1 MLLFLTGAG
10 ILWLYFFPMYFLL
23 LSTTVH
29 AEHYLNCD
37 PLQQMH
43 KDEQKCLKEIEQ
55 NKNVTTEGCQNMWD
69 MFLCWPSALV
79 GETISSPCPSA
90 FIHYMKQ
97 PGSVSRNCTV
107 RGWSAPFPLY
117 NISCAIDDVG
127 LLTEKQ
133 NQYRTMKVIYTV
145 GYGTSVV
152 TLAVAVVIL
161 VYFRRLRCARN
172 YIHIQLF
179 VTFILK
185 AISIFIK
192 DGILFP
198 EKVLDPCMPPTASCK
213 ASITFC
219 HYCVMTNFF
228 WLLVEALYLNSLL
241 MASFPHGKKYFWW
254 FVLLGWGSPTVLI
267 IAWILTKL
275 YLENTGCWDHEWQS
289 PYWWIIKGP
298 ITASIATNFL
308 LFANIIRILFKKL
321 DPRKINFNNSFQYR
335 RLSKSTLLLIPL
347 FGTHYIVFN
356 FLPEYI
362 HVEGRLYLELCLG
375 SFQGFMVAVLYC
387 FLNQEVQAEITRKWQ
402 RMHINSYGLV
412 PFTAKDSQR
421 TLRSSLGGM
430 KISTSE
436 C

>member
-1 MLLFLTGAG
+1 
-10 ILWLYFFPMYFLL
+10 
-23 LSTTVH
+23 
-29 AEHYLNCD
+29 
-37 PLQQMH
+37 
-43 KDEQKCLKEIEQ
+43 
-55 NKNVTTEGCQNMWD
+55 MWD

-117 NISCAIDDVG
+117 NISCAIDDEFW
-127 LLTEKQ
+127 LEKQ

-375 SFQGFMVAVLYC
+375 SFQPACGRSYSLPKMEKLIETLGHNITNLDENIVAVQDGTMAFKERSEAKNSHVIGL
-387 FLNQEVQAEITRKWQ
+387 QEQLAMMATEMT
-402 RMHINSYGLV
+402 
-412 PFTAKDSQR
+412 TQR
-421 TLRSSLGGM
+421 TIPPLKKLMKDYDTVTYLAAFLKDMSPCIVGGLNFCLHNLQQ
-430 KISTSE
+430 KY
-436 C
+436 